1 MSSAHAPTE
10 WVVGPGRG
18 EGGMK
23 RQLERFVR
31 ARFSF
36 QMPLQ
41 STFFFGQLP
50 GLNFS
55 ISALI
60 SIRSTPPRNAMGKK
74 SKQKAAQAHAAEQAR
89 LQQMSTGGQP
99 SAASSQWDLRPLALK
114 VCMCLM
120 VFLLSFI
127 FFPFF
132 WPALQ
137 RRFGSGGVERTY
149 MASTTTVRT
158 KTSATISYF
167 GLPSNGVVLRPQ

>member
-1 MSSAHAPTE
+1 MGRWSGAR
-10 WVVGPGRG
+10 GRG
-18 EGGMK
+18 HETSAG
-23 RQLERFVR
+23 
-31 ARFSF
+31 
-36 QMPLQ
+36 
-41 STFFFGQLP
+41 TFCTCTIFLPNATPVDLFFCGQLP

-55 ISALI
+55 ISTLI
-60 SIRSTPPRNAMGKK
+60 SIRSTPRNAMGKK

-132 WPALQ
+132 WPPPTAIWFRRCGTYVHGKYYYCKNQNKCHNQLLWLALQ
-137 RRFGSGGVERTY
+137 RRCLK
-149 MASTTTVRT
+149 TTV
-158 KTSATISYF
+158 
-167 GLPSNGVVLRPQ
+167 N

>member
-1 MSSAHAPTE
+1 MHDFPSKCHSSRP
-10 WVVGPGRG
+10 
-18 EGGMK
+18 
-23 RQLERFVR
+23 
-31 ARFSF
+31 S
-36 QMPLQ
+36 
-41 STFFFGQLP
+41 FFGQLP
-50 GLNFS
+50 IFPVVELFYFQ
-55 ISALI
+55 LT
-60 SIRSTPPRNAMGKK
+60 STPRNAMGKK

-89 LQQMSTGGQP
+89 LQLMSTGGQP

-137 RRFGSGGVERTY
+137 RRFGSGVVERTY
-149 MASTTTVRT
+149 MASTTAMRT